1 MSAAIYRIFPG
12 YHPRGGCRAAVH
24 CYAPRISCRRGRFHF
39 GELHDQVGCTY
50 ADISNR
56 HFHFMFGSSRA
67 LAGFGS
73 CRFGALCV
81 AAWHGRVARPVFKVT
96 VKMHVDQIRPN
107 KIGRIRIRFVR
118 D

>member
-39 GELHDQVGCTY
+39 GELHDQDGCMQAY
-50 ADISNR
+50 HIVISISCLGVLVLLR
-56 HFHFMFGSSRA
+56 D
-67 LAGFGS
+67 FGS

-81 AAWHGRVARPVFKVT
+81 AAWHGRVARPVLKVT
-96 VKMHVDQIRPN
+96 VNKQVDQIRPN
-107 KIGRIRIRFVR
+107 
-118 D
+118 